1 MANLAEVEGRIA
13 AALERLSRALEE
25 RDMTARPGDG
35 EAGTAGKDTAAP
47 EESHEAMRAELEAGF
62 EARLQAEIRAAA
74 TREAGLRRDC
84 DDRLARLNR
93 QLDAQGQELH
103 RMRQAANALRNEL
116 HRLREA
122 RLAEIDGPALI
133 DSAMR
138 AELAALEAGRR
149 AEAAELDE
157 IMAALAVHLSDG
169 EGAGAEHA

>member
-1 MANLAEVEGRIA
+1 MANLAEIEGRIA
-13 AALERLSRALEE
+13 AALERLARALEE
-25 RDMTARPGDG
+25 RDMTARPGDR
-35 EAGTAGKDTAAP
+35 EAEGGRGGAVPDEMP
-47 EESHEAMRAELEAGF
+47 DEMRASLEAGF
-62 EARLQAEIRAAA
+62 EARLQAEIQAAA

-84 DDRLARLNR
+84 DERLARLNR

-133 DSAMR
+133 DGAMR
-138 AELAALEAGRR
+138 AELAALEAGRK

-157 IMAALAVHLSDG
+157 IMAALAVHLSDV